1 MRGEERDEGE
11 RVWRVSGRGGTRV
24 RVGAGIL
31 FHSDDVVGLGPV
43 RRRAGRRN
51 ARVDDENL

>member
-1 MRGEERDEGE
+1 VNEFGGFRGEGE
-11 RVWRVSGRGGTRV
+11 RGF
-24 RVGAGIL
+24 RVGAGFL

-51 ARVDDENL
+51 ARVNDENL